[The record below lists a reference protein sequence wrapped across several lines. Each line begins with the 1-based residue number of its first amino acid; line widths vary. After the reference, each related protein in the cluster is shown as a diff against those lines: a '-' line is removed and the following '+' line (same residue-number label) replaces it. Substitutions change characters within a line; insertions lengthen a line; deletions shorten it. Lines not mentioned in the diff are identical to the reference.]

1 MENKSTKQEQYAR
14 QKVRLKQ
21 ALKHSFFYEA
31 VWIEY
36 AMFEDR
42 TTSIIKHLNHRTTN
56 RRGNPLKLSEKLNMI
71 NDDPTFQ
78 ESYIK
83 KRLPRELIEQIRLWK
98 EKRDQL
104 VHDLI
109 VEQIDDTITLD
120 EVRRLRNSA
129 YDIVRKRHGMI
140 FFEDSYEDSYEN
152 WDGEN
157 YDE

>member
-104 VHDLI
+104 VHDLMTTTSEDALAKGI
-109 VEQIDDTITLD
+109 AEEGYEL
-120 EVRRLRNSA
+120 LRIFDNKVQSI
-129 YDIVRKRHGMI
+129 YRHYSRK
-140 FFEDSYEDSYEN
+140 
-152 WDGEN
+152 GEK
-157 YDE
+157 